1 MGAEAVFRQ
10 RLRQLI
16 EAKYKSVNRF
26 WLETGWSKGR
36 VSHILRGT
44 RSPSLAT
51 IAKLA
56 KLLGVEVVDLFQS
69 SQGDKG

>member
-1 MGAEAVFRQ
+1 MDAEAVFRQ

-16 EAKYKSVNRF
+16 EEKYGSVDRF
-26 WLETGWSKGR
+26 WLDTGWSKGH

-51 IAKLA
+51 IVKLA
-56 KLLGVEVVDLFQS
+56 KILEVEVIELFQPS
-69 SQGDKG
+69 RRTKE

>member
-1 MGAEAVFRQ
+1 VDAEAVFRR

-16 EAKYKSVNRF
+16 QRKYKSVDRF
-26 WLETGWSKGR
+26 WLETGWSKGHM
-36 VSHILRGT
+36 SHILRGT

-56 KLLGVEVVDLFQS
+56 KTLDVEVVEFFLP
-69 SQGDKG
+69 DKTTKS

>member
-1 MGAEAVFRQ
+1 VDAEAVFRQ

-16 EAKYKSVNRF
+16 EAKYKSVDRF
-26 WLETGWSKGR
+26 WLETGWSKGH

-56 KLLGVEVVDLFQS
+56 KILEVEVIEFFQPS
-69 SQGDKG
+69 PKAKG